1 MHHLIEKKFDMKDF
15 TEQNI
20 ASFLVEN
27 HLQSQKYFTHFKL
40 TLVVL
45 MINFPFNSDL
55 KNLKLKKNV

>member
-1 MHHLIEKKFDMKDF
+1 MKDF